1 VPVPPELDV
10 ADVGAAASVR
20 AAVGASVL
28 GSADGEG
35 AVVADAVGDAVVVA
49 VVFAGAVRAGVVALV
64 ALPPDDPA
72 APVLAGRLVV
82 VRDALVVL
90 EAGRGLDGGRIA
102 GGLPA
107 PNAHPSTVPLFG
119 RVEAAPSVL

>member
-1 VPVPPELDV
+1 VPVPPELEV

-28 GSADGEG
+28 GSGDGEG
-35 AVVADAVGDAVVVA
+35 AVVADAVGDAVVV
-49 VVFAGAVRAGVVALV
+49 VGAVGAGVVAFV

-72 APVLAGRLVV
+72 AHVLVGRLAV

-90 EAGRGLDGGRIA
+90 GAGRGLDGGRIA

-107 PNAHPSTVPLFG
+107 PNAQPSTVPAFG
-119 RVEAAPSVL
+119 WVEAAPTVL

>member
-1 VPVPPELDV
+1 VPPELEV

-28 GSADGEG
+28 GSGDGEG
-35 AVVADAVGDAVVVA
+35 AVVADAVGDAVVVVG
-49 VVFAGAVRAGVVALV
+49 VVGAVGAGVVAFV

-72 APVLAGRLVV
+72 AHVLVGRLAV

-90 EAGRGLDGGRIA
+90 GAGRGLDGGRIA

-107 PNAHPSTVPLFG
+107 PNAHPSTVPLF
-119 RVEAAPSVL
+119 APYVTAPCVL